1 MATGRGLSRGL
12 ALGLQAAKQ
21 FSDLEE
27 AEKDRQLRKE
37 MQEREMTDRQL
48 GRDAAMEQLMARIAA
63 GASSDD
69 KKIQAAANELGLTLE
84 SREEIARLGRLL
96 ERDKLNQQDQQFLA
110 SLGVRR
116 DEFAQMQA
124 LRVRAA
130 DLADKQLQNDMN
142 QFQQTI
148 AEQIRAAEEAESQGR
163 TRLNQEGNQFDR
175 KQTEIEQARKAMDAI
190 RERQVAV
197 QENVFKMNEA
207 NSAVGNNLTR
217 AQIEALRQDTQN
229 NAWSPE
235 VRKVMDLRKL
245 IEQPKREGQ
254 AIQDKYGMQILE
266 EPDPFR
272 QQALRDQM
280 QMDLAE
286 HQQST
291 SRFVQMAENAIADGE
306 KTGRTTYT
314 SRWVPDTNGLGG
326 KLVPQIQTGN
336 LEDFKNFHKQY
347 GSNTDQGNPL
357 GLTKPP
363 VTPQS
368 PPSVIPTTPP
378 PVDPRGKNL
387 TPEPTSPRS
396 ESPTRQNML
405 SRPFRRSQ
413 PSSSGPSL
421 FDALWGTG
429 KDKKKIY

>member
-21 FSDLEE
+21 FSDREE
-27 AEKDRQLRKE
+27 AEKDRQFRK
-37 MQEREMTDRQL
+37 
-48 GRDAAMEQLMARIAA
+48 
-63 GASSDD
+63 
-69 KKIQAAANELGLTLE
+69 
-84 SREEIARLGRLL
+84 
-96 ERDKLNQQDQQFLA
+96 
-110 SLGVRR
+110 
-116 DEFAQMQA
+116 
-124 LRVRAA
+124 
-130 DLADKQLQNDMN
+130 DLADDQNQLAMQRMGMEAAWKSLDHAYRVAKDQNDDKRIRQLEKDRNDLSKWTAQLEAGTRLTGDAMRQVTAMAALGETTRANKAGEAETSRANMARETETKRAN
-142 QFQQTI
+142 Q
-148 AEQIRAAEEAESQGR
+148 AAEGDRDADRAVRENEESNANMRYLMSLQ
-163 TRLNQEGNQFDR
+163 QEGNQFDR
-175 KQTEIEQARKAMDAI
+175 RQTEIEQAREAMDGF
-190 RERQVAV
+190 RQRQMEV
-197 QENVFKMNEA
+197 QEA
-207 NSAVGNNLTR
+207 SSAVGNNYTR
-217 AQIEALRQDTQN
+217 AQTEALRQDTQN

-245 IEQPKREGQ
+245 IEQAKREGQ

-280 QMDLAE
+280 QMDLAN

-336 LEDFKNFHKQY
+336 LEDFKNFQKQY

-368 PPSVIPTTPP
+368 PPRVIPTTPP

-387 TPEPTSPRS
+387 TPEPISPRS
-396 ESPTRQNML
+396 ESPNRQNML
-405 SRPFRRSQ
+405 SVPLRRSQ